1 MYVCIYARD
10 ALKRM
15 ADRDKEN
22 FRYSVEYAM
31 IMHEKVS
38 LLATTA
44 AENPFSTNYFLWLDA
59 GIMCLCMCVCACV
72 RVHTHIRT
80 LTTGA
85 RSLADF
91 LTYTHVCFATH
102 ALSLSLCEFL
112 SLLLSR
118 TLSVSLSQSFA
129 HLLLLFLSHKR
140 PLSLLS
146 PHPPKTHLSLA
157 VPPKLEDAD
166 WG

>member
-10 ALKRM
+10 SLKRM

-59 GIMCLCMCVCACV
+59 GIMRLCMCVCACV

-91 LTYTHVCFATH
+91 LTYTHVCFAIH
-102 ALSLSLCEFL
+102 ALLLSLCEFL

-118 TLSVSLSQSFA
+118 TLSVSLSIFCALALALS
-129 HLLLLFLSHKR
+129 LSHTP
-140 PLSLLS
+140 PLCL
-146 PHPPKTHLSLA
+146 
-157 VPPKLEDAD
+157 VPPPPQNTPRSRCSFKT
-166 WG
+166 